1 MHDIKHKELI
11 KSGSF
16 INGNWLTTEKPSEQ
30 FKVINPATQV
40 CLNSIHNAQKNDA
53 ETAVEAAAS
62 AFPSWTKLTAYER
75 AEHLTAWAKLITEH
89 EQDLARLL
97 TLEQGK
103 PVSEALAEIRYGVS
117 YLHWFSEEG
126 KRSYG
131 DVIPA
136 LSNQQKI
143 LVNKQ
148 AVGVVTSITP
158 WNFPNAMLL
167 RKASVALAAGCTFVI
182 KPAADTPLSALALA
196 HLANVAGLPDGIF
209 NVVVSTE
216 SAEVG
221 KVLTMHPKV
230 NKFSFTGS
238 TGVGKTLLAQC
249 AEGVKKVSME
259 LGGNAPLIVFESADI
274 DAAVNGLI
282 SNKFKNAGQ
291 ICVAINRVFVHSNI
305 ANEFTE
311 KVIKATQLIKAGNGL
326 DSKTNIGPLITQQ
339 AVDKVSSL
347 VSSAVEQGAEIAYQ
361 SELTLSNKDEA
372 HDSLKAD
379 GFYPATVLTNVNNE
393 MDIAQ
398 TEIFGPVISIMTFED
413 ETEVVEQAN
422 ATDAGL
428 ASYFYSQNMNQ
439 VWRVSDALQ
448 YGMVGINET
457 ALSNA
462 AAPFGGIKESGSGRE
477 GSKYGL
483 DDYLEIKYLCLGGIE
498 QKS

>member
-1 MHDIKHKELI
+1 MCCYQPC
-11 KSGSF
+11 F
-16 INGNWLTTEKPSEQ
+16 
-30 FKVINPATQV
+30 
-40 CLNSIHNAQKNDA
+40 C
-53 ETAVEAAAS
+53 
-62 AFPSWTKLTAYER
+62 
-75 AEHLTAWAKLITEH
+75 
-89 EQDLARLL
+89 
-97 TLEQGK
+97 
-103 PVSEALAEIRYGVS
+103 
-117 YLHWFSEEG
+117 
-126 KRSYG
+126 
-131 DVIPA
+131 
-136 LSNQQKI
+136 
-143 LVNKQ
+143 
-148 AVGVVTSITP
+148 
-158 WNFPNAMLL
+158 
-167 RKASVALAAGCTFVI
+167 
-182 KPAADTPLSALALA
+182 
-196 HLANVAGLPDGIF
+196 
-209 NVVVSTE
+209 
-216 SAEVG
+216 
-221 KVLTMHPKV
+221 
-230 NKFSFTGS
+230 
-238 TGVGKTLLAQC
+238 
-249 AEGVKKVSME
+249 
-259 LGGNAPLIVFESADI
+259 
-274 DAAVNGLI
+274 
-282 SNKFKNAGQ
+282 
-291 ICVAINRVFVHSNI
+291 VHSNI

-339 AVDKVSSL
+339 AVDKVSLL
-347 VSSAVEQGAEIAYQ
+347 VSSAVEQGAKIAYQ

-413 ETEVVEQAN
+413 ETEVIEQAN